1 MEDNNFSRMQ
11 QLAGIIVENE
21 VKEAAPETTALS
33 VDLNNTP
40 DEDLLNQAIE
50 ASSTLKNKLANIGSI
65 SELDGFFKTLISYTS
80 IETSK
85 SNIVASLK
93 KALDDMSDEPTI
105 STKEQ

>member
-1 MEDNNFSRMQ
+1 MEDNKFTRMQ
-11 QLAGIIVENE
+11 QLAGLITENE
-21 VKEAAPETTALS
+21 VKEAAPEMGVPA

-40 DEDLLNQAIE
+40 DEDLLKQVID
-50 ASSTLKNKLANIGSI
+50 ASSTLKNKLKNIGSI

-93 KALDDMSDEPTI
+93 KALDDMSAEPTI

>member
-1 MEDNNFSRMQ
+1 MEDNKFTRMQ
-11 QLAGIIVENE
+11 QLAGLITENE
-21 VKEAAPETTALS
+21 VKEAAPEMGAPS

-40 DEDLLNQAIE
+40 DEDLLKQVID

-93 KALDDMSDEPTI
+93 KALDDISDEPTI
-105 STKEQ
+105 STKN